1 LVKERIRDSG
11 FGIQDSGLIGAITLI
26 LLWKDIGG
34 EAVLLGTVTLE
45 ELCLILNPFKRQLQP
60 LRMMLA

>member
-1 LVKERIRDSG
+1 M
-11 FGIQDSGLIGAITLI
+11 IGAITLI
-26 LLWKDIGG
+26 LLLKDIGG

-45 ELCLILNPFKRQLQP
+45 ELCLVLNPFKRQLQP